1 MKYVVKNVQAAVYIG
16 ACENFKRRKEKKR
29 SKAYCVSKLK
39 WRITLYWRMEGV
51 GVIDRVISHK
61 SRSELAIS
69 VVQYSTDPFK

>member
-1 MKYVVKNVQAAVYIG
+1 MYKPQSILARVRTLR
-16 ACENFKRRKEKKR
+16 EEKKR

-51 GVIDRVISHK
+51 GVRVISHK